1 MKYDN
6 YKASRDVGWEL
17 LLKYKI
23 DKLPVKISDICRGE
37 KIHIYSYDKSYDL
50 IRAMG
55 LEHDMT
61 NNDGF
66 STIFRGEKYIFY
78 DNNCIIG
85 RQRFTVGHELGH
97 FIMNHVQEGTATYRN
112 KEPNRYDSLLEQEA
126 NIIASRILA
135 PACVLWGI
143 GIKTPEQIQEI
154 CGISKQAAI
163 WRMHRLEKLYAREQV
178 FLATYGYSCFLQSK
192 LEKQVYKQFKDFIKF
207 YKEKL

>member
-6 YKASRDVGWEL
+6 YKASRDAGWEV

-23 DKLPVKISDICRGE
+23 DFLPVKISEICRKENIIVRSYE
-37 KIHIYSYDKSYDL
+37 KAYPLIKSL
-50 IRAMG
+50 GFEKNII
-55 LEHDMT
+55 

-66 STIFRGEKYIFY
+66 STIVRGEKYIFY
-78 DNNCIIG
+78 NDNCVVG

-97 FIMNHVQEGTATYRN
+97 FVMGHVQEGTATYRN
-112 KEPNRYDSLLEQEA
+112 KEPNRYDSLIEQEA

-143 GIKTPEQIQEI
+143 GVKTPEQIQEI

-163 WRMHRLEKLYAREQV
+163 WRMYRLEKLYAREEV
-178 FLATYGYSCFLQSK
+178 FLKTYGHSCFLQSK
-192 LEKQVYKQFKDFIKF
+192 LEKKVYKQFKDFIKF
-207 YKEKL
+207 YKGKL